1 MGWNRSGCVGRWFR
15 CRCDRRPSD
24 HGFGH
29 SRVAFVV
36 ARQAA
41 VRGQPGE
48 GALHGPPARDHREA
62 LLACGLAHDVN
73 GGAQD
78 LGGPVEQSPCEPA
91 VGEHE
96 PHWRAQVGV
105 EQHRLGAVTVLHGGG
120 QYDDDQQQPEGVGDD
135 EPLAAVDLLPRVV
148 AAGLPPDGVGTL
160 DALGVDQSGAGQRVA
175 PSCTR
180 SWARTT
186 GRMFSVTRACSHWLK
201 YPYTLCHG
209 GKSAGS

>member
-1 MGWNRSGCVGRWFR
+1 
-15 CRCDRRPSD
+15 
-24 HGFGH
+24 
-29 SRVAFVV
+29 
-36 ARQAA
+36 

-96 PHWRAQVGV
+96 PHRRAQVGV
-105 EQHRLGAVTVLHGGG
+105 EQHRLGAVTVVHGGG
-120 QYDDDQQQPEGVGDD
+120 QYDEDQQQPEGVGDD

-175 PSCTR
+175 AFLHAQLGAHDGQDVLGHASLFPL
-180 SWARTT
+180 
-186 GRMFSVTRACSHWLK
+186 VEV
-201 YPYTLCHG
+201 PIHG
-209 GKSAGS
+209 LPWREIRR